1 MDSIFL
7 YAYPLHYILMMYY
20 TLFKMVSEIYWPKM
34 AEYKSPDYQSTQRIG
49 TPPFRLVLSCTNMLH
64 GSVPNLG

>member
-7 YAYPLHYILMMYY
+7 YTYPLHYIPMVYD

-34 AEYKSPDYQSTQRIG
+34 AEYKSSDYQSTQRIS
-49 TPPFRLVLSCTNMLH
+49 TPPFRLVLACTNMLP
-64 GSVPNLG
+64 GNVPNLG